1 MQFSRKKN
9 LSNYNRSHQSKAWKK
24 MQYFSITVSKLKK
37 MREKEKSREEILE
50 IKNSF
55 TLAVNN

>member
-1 MQFSRKKN
+1 
-9 LSNYNRSHQSKAWKK
+9 